1 MSFIS
6 LQRVTKYYHQKTV
19 LADFSLDIQE
29 RDRVV
34 IFGHSGCG
42 KTTVL
47 RLLAGFTIPD
57 QGTIVIDDKT
67 VAQAG
72 KVILRA

>member
-6 LQRVTKYYHQKTV
+6 LQRVTKYYRQKPV

-29 RDRVV
+29 GDRVV

-47 RLLAGFTIPD
+47 GCW
-57 QGTIVIDDKT
+57 QG
-67 VAQAG
+67 
-72 KVILRA
+72 L